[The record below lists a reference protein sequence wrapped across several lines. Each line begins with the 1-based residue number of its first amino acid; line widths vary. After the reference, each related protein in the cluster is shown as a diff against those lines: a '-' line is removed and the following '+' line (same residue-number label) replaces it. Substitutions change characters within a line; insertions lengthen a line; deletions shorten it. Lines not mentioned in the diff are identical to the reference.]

1 MTFTQRAVTGAVL
14 LGVAAAGLTTLPTAA
29 TATTTGVQWT
39 DCKPEGKDDPAEV
52 LGSQC
57 ATLRLP
63 VDWRD
68 PGGPTFDF
76 AIARRTAKVP
86 SERVGVLVF
95 GPGGPGDSG
104 VDRIKTGIDRFS
116 TDLQDRFDIVSFDPR
131 GVARSNPVRC
141 SAELLNRQPSPII
154 KSAAEFTATITY
166 NRQLATDCREHTGPL
181 YDHIDTWQTVR
192 DVDAVRRALGES
204 TISFHGSSYGTLLG
218 AQYAETYP
226 HRVRAMVLES
236 VSDHSSAKTGAF
248 LDDQAAAG
256 QDSFD
261 EFVKWCDA
269 TTTCALHGRDIH
281 ALWADLLAKS
291 PDPFT
296 LSFSVFRALYGPQW
310 SALAETL
317 KAGVTPPKP
326 VQTGVAPY
334 PLAVFC
340 QDWNLPVRSY
350 REYAGHLQRLARNN
364 QDVRYPGQLMAVSI
378 CLGSPPANNPQH
390 QLKVRGL
397 KTPLLLANAIHDPA
411 TGYAWAQSVE
421 RQLGR
426 YGVLLTYKGWGH
438 GSYTKSPCMTS
449 TIDNYLIARDVP
461 ERGSSCAAVQPAG

>member
-1 MTFTQRAVTGAVL
+1 MTFIRRALAGAVV
-14 LGVAAAGLTTLPTAA
+14 LGVAGAGLTA
-29 TATTTGVQWT
+29 TASATSPPLHWA
-39 DCKPEGKDDPAEV
+39 DCKPEGKDDPAV
-52 LGSQC
+52 VAGSQC
-57 ATLRLP
+57 ATLQLP
-63 VDWRD
+63 VDWRN
-68 PGGPTFDF
+68 PGGPTFGL
-76 AIARRTAKVP
+76 ALARRKASEP

-104 VDRIKTGIDRFS
+104 VDRIKTGINRFS

-131 GVARSNPVRC
+131 GVARSNPVKC
-141 SAELLNRQPSPII
+141 SADLLNKQPSPII
-154 KSAAEFTATITY
+154 RSAAEFTATINY

-236 VSDHSSAKTGAF
+236 VIDHSSAPTRDF
-248 LDDQAAAG
+248 LDEQASAG

-269 TTTCALHGRDIH
+269 TTSCALHGTDIH
-281 ALWADLLAKS
+281 ARWADLLATS

-296 LSFSVFRALYGPQW
+296 LSYSVFRALYEPKW
-310 SALAETL
+310 AALAELL

-326 VQTGVAPY
+326 TQTGAY

-340 QDWNLPVRSY
+340 QDWNLPVRDY
-350 REYAGHLQRLARNN
+350 REYAANLQRLARNN
-364 QDVRYPGQLMAVSI
+364 QDLRYPGQLMAVSI

-397 KTPLLLANAIHDPA
+397 KTPVLLANAIHDPA
-411 TGYAWAQSVE
+411 TGYSFAQSVE

-426 YGVLLTYKGWGH
+426 SGVLLTYQGWGH
-438 GSYTKSPCMTS
+438 GSYTKSPCMQS
-449 TIDNYLIARDVP
+449 AVDDYLIAKDVP
-461 ERGSSCAAVQPAG
+461 ERGSSCAAVPPAG